1 MKAHA
6 EQLLKNMKYVL
17 CCKKDYNVYTFDI
30 EYSITGMS
38 NKLGAGAKV
47 KAETKVATEDRIS
60 SSSSNIHEERRALE
74 IVLLK
79 VSYNNTPLPQFTKK
93 SIFLFPHALDVD
105 FKNAT
110 EFKQKEQKVQST
122 ENGSKNRDEEGG
134 DEKLRI
140 HDAEILEFVK
150 EQTMCRDIVY
160 HASFLPEYDNY
171 VNKDDFLYY
180 FSKKVMQILR
190 NSPITAYK
198 KDSKA

>member
-1 MKAHA
+1 
-6 EQLLKNMKYVL
+6 MKYVL
-17 CCKKDYNVYTFDI
+17 CCKKDYNVYAFDI
-30 EYSITGMS
+30 VYSITGMS

-60 SSSSNIHEERRALE
+60 SSSSNIHEERLALE

-93 SIFLFPHALDVD
+93 SIFLFPHALDMD

-122 ENGSKNRDEEGG
+122 EIGSKNRDEEGG
-134 DEKLRI
+134 DEKRRI

-160 HASFLPEYDNY
+160 HALFLPECCFDHTKNIY
-171 VNKDDFLYY
+171 
-180 FSKKVMQILR
+180 
-190 NSPITAYK
+190 
-198 KDSKA
+198 